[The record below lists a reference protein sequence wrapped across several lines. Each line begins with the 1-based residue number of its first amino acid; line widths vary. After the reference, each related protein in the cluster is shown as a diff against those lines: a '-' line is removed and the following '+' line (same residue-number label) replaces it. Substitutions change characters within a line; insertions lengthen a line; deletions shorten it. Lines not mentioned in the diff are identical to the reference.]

1 MAEQQTPHGPEQIV
15 EAKLEESQIRVVGQT
30 GEVSP
35 QDLSG
40 NGYTYRHDWGAWN
53 GFVRFNLTSSTFTA
67 NTRVFVAVS
76 EPTGGGGKFIGAARY
91 LVYNVA
97 PDNGV
102 VSVRVHIDWG
112 SPLGVPIDYF
122 IVNP

>member
-1 MAEQQTPHGPEQIV
+1 MAQQQTPHGPEQVV
-15 EAKLEESQIRVVGQT
+15 EAKLEESEIRAIGQA
-30 GEVSP
+30 GKVSP

-40 NGYTYRHDWGAWN
+40 SGYTYRHDWGAWN
-53 GFVRFNLTSSTFTA
+53 GFVRFNLTSATFTA
-67 NTRVFVAVS
+67 NTRVFASVS
-76 EPTGGGGKFIGAARY
+76 EPTGGGGKFIGSARY

-102 VSVRVHIDWG
+102 ISVRVHIDWG